1 MLQPKNTCN
10 RWTCF
15 LLFLSLRGLF
25 QQCLAGVS
33 TRAKHQQQRQPALLS
48 CQGVSLRVW
57 FPVALMA
64 ACTCSLNIPCS
75 LPRYLLIQ
83 KTLPAS
89 SQGPE
94 ATAQVIVLLG
104 NIHYTR
110 IGQRTQAECVLS
122 ERKNPYKWTSCP
134 LLGQCHQS
142 ARSPCRPS
150 RWRKQQWAPSPH
162 TQPGLAMAPGQL
174 WALHRLAIWAH
185 RLHFSPWGGGIS
197 NLRTKQTSPCS
208 KE

>member
-1 MLQPKNTCN
+1 MYKNQTQQMLQPKSTCS

-25 QQCLAGVS
+25 HQGLAGIS
-33 TRAKHQQQRQPALLS
+33 TIAKHKQQRQPALLS

-57 FPVALMA
+57 FPVALMV
-64 ACTCSLNIPCS
+64 ACTCSLNITDS

-83 KTLPAS
+83 KSLPSS

-110 IGQRTQAECVLS
+110 IGQTELNVYYLRGKHLT
-122 ERKNPYKWTSCP
+122 N
-134 LLGQCHQS
+134 GH
-142 ARSPCRPS
+142 
-150 RWRKQQWAPSPH
+150 H
-162 TQPGLAMAPGQL
+162 
-174 WALHRLAIWAH
+174 AH
-185 RLHFSPWGGGIS
+185 FLDHYIS
-197 NLRTKQTSPCS
+197 Q
-208 KE
+208 

>member
-1 MLQPKNTCN
+1 MLQPKSTCS

-25 QQCLAGVS
+25 HQGLAGIS
-33 TRAKHQQQRQPALLS
+33 TIAKHKQQRQPALLS

-57 FPVALMA
+57 FPVALMV
-64 ACTCSLNIPCS
+64 ACTCSLDITHS

-83 KTLPAS
+83 KSLPSS

-110 IGQRTQAECVLS
+110 IGQTTWAECVLS
-122 ERKNPYKWTSCP
+122 ERKTPYKWTSC
-134 LLGQCHQS
+134 LFLGPWHQS
-142 ARSPCRPS
+142 VRSPCRPS
-150 RWRKQQWAPSPH
+150 RWRKQQWATSH
-162 TQPGLAMAPGQL
+162 TQPL
-174 WALHRLAIWAH
+174 WSSYGSWLWVLQRLAIWAH
-185 RLHFSPWGGGIS
+185 CLPFSPWGGGIS
-197 NLRTKQTSPCS
+197 NLRTKQTFPRSRD
-208 KE
+208 